1 MSSNIPSVAV
11 NGVNND
17 DRFVLEIDIENR
29 CYNVF
34 DLNIKCSTDAL
45 KTFHRCSD
53 SILERDPELYNIW
66 IDDHRFYSHAIVE
79 VIENELN
86 SLHYKCLFSNL
97 KPLQGFRWLEG
108 LLLVIGS
115 YSKYLDELNDNDR
128 LDALLNLFYSAWI
141 TFFIHNRY
149 AILTLS
155 CPTPLPDAN
164 NNNNECIIVDNHD
177 KKVTNVS
184 VHKTEEQIARHLDKH
199 LPNFD
204 RILSEAIEIGHQLSS
219 KRLPNLEKFEEFYQ
233 LWKNPLANKRKSLS
247 TDFSLILERITNDID
262 LTSSSDETNFSP
274 KKSINWKMVFYD
286 EFTRYADRF
295 YLTKKTSLS
304 KRRTI
309 GGERFSINK
318 WSSNKINYFLT
329 KNILKRNSNHEY
341 EKQIE
346 QLYQ

>member
-1 MSSNIPSVAV
+1 MTSKNPAGANKGSVA
-11 NGVNND
+11 D
-17 DRFVLEIDIENR
+17 DHFALEVDIENR
-29 CYNVF
+29 CYNIF

-45 KTFHRCSD
+45 KTFHRCSE

-66 IDDHRFYSHAIVE
+66 IDAHRFYSYAIIE

-86 SLHYKCLFSNL
+86 TLHHKCIYSNL

-115 YSKYLDELNDNDR
+115 YSKYLEELNDNDH

-149 AILTLS
+149 AILNLS
-155 CPTPLPDAN
+155 YPSPPPDAN
-164 NNNNECIIVDNHD
+164 NNNNDCIVVDNPE
-177 KKVTNVS
+177 KKVSNVN
-184 VHKTEEQIARHLDKH
+184 VHKTDEQIVRHLDKH

-204 RILSEAIEIGHQLSS
+204 QILNEAIEVGHQLSS

-233 LWKNPLANKRKSLS
+233 LWKNPTACHRRKSS
-247 TDFSLILERITNDID
+247 ADFSLIIERITSDID
-262 LTSSSDETNFSP
+262 LTSSSDETNFSQ

-286 EFTRYADRF
+286 EFIRYADRF
-295 YLTKKTSLS
+295 YLTKKNPS

-318 WSSNKINYFLT
+318 WSSNKTNYFLT
-329 KNILKRNSNHEY
+329 KNILKRNSNNEY